1 MASSANDFIA
11 GAVSG
16 GLGVLVGNPLD
27 VIKVRL
33 QTAAAA
39 SAPVVSHASAAVPP
53 PTTRP
58 MPAAVFNTSSAGS
71 GAVATLHP
79 PTAAESTLAQVR
91 RLVNREGVASLF
103 RGASAPIMSTA
114 AMNSML
120 FVSYSAALRGLQRP
134 KDDDGEVNS
143 ARAPSI
149 AEASAAGL
157 AAGFACFLIST
168 PTELIKCRA
177 QYIRSSSTLSTS
189 SADCSRPLTLRLGPA
204 RTLHLPAHNALAV
217 AAHVARTRGPLGFYR
232 GGFVTLWRDAPG
244 YAVYFGA
251 YEAGKTA
258 LRWAL
263 DRGAGEVEAGSVAHE
278 ARERAVQFWAG
289 GLAGVAS
296 WGSIYPLDVVKS
308 RIQTTTAPV
317 HPVPTPLLARF
328 VAPVRETWAVTQAV
342 WHTDGTR
349 GFLRGLKPTLIRA
362 FYVNA
367 VTFLGYE
374 VCMDVLERRARW

>member
-39 SAPVVSHASAAVPP
+39 SAPAAVSHAPPVPVP
-53 PTTRP
+53 A
-58 MPAAVFNTSSAGS
+58 AAVFNASSGS
-71 GAVATLHP
+71 GAVATLHAP
-79 PTAAESTLAQVR
+79 MAPESTFAQVR

-120 FVSYSAALRGLQRP
+120 FVSYSAALRVFQRP
-134 KDDDGEVNS
+134 QNDDGGVNS

-149 AEASAAGL
+149 AEASVAGL

-177 QYIRSSSTLSTS
+177 QYIRSSSTLSS

-251 YEAGKTA
+251 YEAGKAA

-317 HPVPTPLLARF
+317 HPISTSLVARL

-342 WHTDGTR
+342 WHTDGAR